1 MKNEVAQL
9 LEAASI
15 SNIKHVAIVDDVFD
29 TPPIGESDFGEV
41 LRFLKAGEA
50 IRAELAISED
60 IWQNAISDINEGVL
74 DSDSLAGIA
83 ETLYLKFV
91 ETVDAKYDPA
101 GVFDRNRADSLKVLR
116 PLLELLK
123 SCESLTLK
131 TYGSLPRAGEDQM
144 PDLVLVDLILDS
156 QYSPSAD
163 LTADQLQAA
172 AERSIERVGPLRKND
187 PSIILMSSHGEKGKA
202 EADKYRESL
211 DGVYSS
217 RFGFVDKGHIQKP
230 AANELKVEAAA
241 RDTLLDI
248 FQTYTFGRALS
259 EALTRWIDSAGKAV
273 GYMGKDIRNLQL
285 KEIAYLVQFRLAAE
299 GQGLE
304 EYLEWFFGEA
314 LLDYIIRA
322 VDEEHHKKA
331 LELAL
336 SDDVA
341 ASIDGGFEPT
351 RSVAKMFHRVRV
363 ESKRNRPRKN
373 FRLGDLYLRKA
384 DNRVLAVMTPDCDLV
399 LRKDAKG
406 NEKRNVEHLL
416 FVPGQISDLEKV
428 SASVGDFLMINH
440 IPHNIQWLY
449 KKVHSAPIS
458 GTLESAG
465 QSGADYEY
473 LGTLRPLYAQEI
485 QANLVNHISRVGVA
499 VPPVIGLPAVAAL
512 SVQTDNGVKDFSSGT
527 QHAVT
532 FPCSL
537 IPSRSS
543 DQSHRAVFDRDTI
556 RKIRAAICAIK
567 PNDVI
572 ASAATNLADI
582 LSDSGGASE
591 IALKS
596 GPKIGDELGYGI
608 RVASKRTGDDLP
620 WCALVISPVK
630 VTAATPVKVASSV
643 GNANVMPAALGA
655 SAVAAGI
662 VDTDAL
668 NAAQGQVTDRPG

>member
-1 MKNEVAQL
+1 M
-9 LEAASI
+9 
-15 SNIKHVAIVDDVFD
+15 
-29 TPPIGESDFGEV
+29 T
-41 LRFLKAGEA
+41 RFLKAGEA
-50 IRAELAISED
+50 VRAELAISEGM
-60 IWQNAISDINEGVL
+60 WQKAISDINTGVV
-74 DSDSLAGIA
+74 DSDSLAAVA
-83 ETLYLKFV
+83 EALYLKFV

-101 GVFDRNRADSLKVLR
+101 GVFERNRADSLKVLR
-116 PLLELLK
+116 PLLDLLK
-123 SCESLTLK
+123 SCESLVLQ
-131 TYGSLPRAGEDQM
+131 TYGSSPKAGEDQM

-156 QYSPSAD
+156 QYGPSAD
-163 LTADQLQAA
+163 LSADQMQAA
-172 AERSIERVGPLRKND
+172 AERSIERVRPLRKND

-202 EADKYRESL
+202 EAEKYREGL

-230 AANELKVEAAA
+230 SADELRVEAAA

-259 EALTRWIDSAGKAV
+259 ESLTRWVEAAGKAV
-273 GYMGKDIRNLQL
+273 GSMGKDIRDLQL

-322 VDEEHHKKA
+322 VDDEHNKKA
-331 LELAL
+331 LDLAL
-336 SDDVA
+336 SDGVA
-341 ASIDGGFEPT
+341 ATIDGGFEPT

-363 ESKRNRPRKN
+363 ENKRSRPRKN
-373 FRLGDLYLRKA
+373 FRLGDLYLHKA

-406 NEKRNVEHLL
+406 KEKRNVEHLL
-416 FVPGQISDLEKV
+416 LVPGQISDLEKV

-440 IPHNIQWLY
+440 TPHNIQWLY
-449 KKVHSAPIS
+449 KKVYSVPIA
-458 GTLESAG
+458 GTLENAG
-465 QSGADYEY
+465 QSGADYDY

-512 SVQTDNGVKDFSSGT
+512 SVQTDTGAKDFSSGT
-527 QHAVT
+527 QQAVT

-543 DQSHRAVFDRDTI
+543 GHSHRAVFDRDTI
-556 RKIRAAICAIK
+556 RKIRSAICTIK
-567 PNDVI
+567 PADVI
-572 ASAATNLADI
+572 AGAAGNVAAI
-582 LSDSGGASE
+582 HKDSGEASE
-591 IALKS
+591 KALKS
-596 GPKIGDELGYGI
+596 GPVIGDELGYGI

-620 WCALVISPVK
+620 WCALVISPVR
-630 VTAATPVKVASSV
+630 VTAPTSAKAASKVGEVQVLPV
-643 GNANVMPAALGA
+643 ALGA
-655 SAVAAGI
+655 SAIAAGV

-668 NAAQGQVTDRPG
+668 NDRPVSAARTAE